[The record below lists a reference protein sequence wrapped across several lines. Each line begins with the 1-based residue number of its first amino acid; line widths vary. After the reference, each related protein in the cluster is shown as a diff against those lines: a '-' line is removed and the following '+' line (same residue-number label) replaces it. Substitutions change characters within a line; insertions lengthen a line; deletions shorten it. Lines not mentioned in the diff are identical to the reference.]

1 MQPVNNSISA
11 SPTLARAWLHSPAP
25 AILAIVLGTAAW
37 SHLLGFRL
45 AGLTTVMAALSLLG
59 ALALLYT
66 TVRPCAGLAEMS
78 AYAALWVAFTASGC
92 VLTYLCASLAA
103 PLQDNL
109 FHVGDRMLRFDWL
122 AWAQLLHRHPAIN
135 FVLRLAYYSLIAQ
148 IAGSII
154 FFASIR
160 AEGRNALLLGSAV
173 LSLLL
178 TAAVFAALPALG
190 PAVTGGVPWPR
201 DMRDVQDL
209 LALRAGSERSWVLS
223 DLQGF
228 VCFPSYHTV
237 MAILLT
243 RAHWRLRA
251 FWPVAVLNGVMLL
264 SVPSEGN
271 HYLVDMLG
279 GGIVASASLAVMRSG
294 WGRPAT

>member
-1 MQPVNNSISA
+1 MQPANNSIPA
-11 SPTLARAWLHSPAP
+11 SPTLAPAWLHSPAP

-45 AGLTTVMAALSLLG
+45 AGLTTVMAVLSLLG
-59 ALALLYT
+59 ALTLLYT

-92 VLTYLCASLAA
+92 LLTYLCASLAA

-109 FHVGDRMLRFDWL
+109 LHVGDRMLRFDWL
-122 AWAQLLHRHPAIN
+122 AWAQLLHSHPAIN
-135 FVLRLAYYSLIAQ
+135 CVLRLAYYSLIAQ

-154 FFASIR
+154 FFAFIR

-178 TAAVFAALPALG
+178 TSTISAALPALG
-190 PAVTGGVPWPR
+190 PAVTIGVPWPTDLR
-201 DMRDVQDL
+201 YVPDVLAMRDGRRL
-209 LALRAGSERSWVLS
+209 SWMLA
-223 DLQGF
+223 DLQGII
-228 VCFPSYHTV
+228 CFPSYHTV
-237 MAILLT
+237 MAVLLA
-243 RAHWRLRA
+243 RAHWRLRS
-251 FWPVAVLNGVMLL
+251 FWPVAVLNSVMLL

-279 GGIVASASLAVMRSG
+279 GGIVAIASLAVMRSG